1 VNPAS
6 HSHDRLVGSTVPSE
20 LRKDVVYRV
29 ERRLGDGATA
39 TAFVATRFGPEGT
52 SPVVLKI
59 IQPSVVAHAGDKARI
74 AVQKEAVA
82 LGRLNERVPP
92 CPFIVRLLDTGSVR
106 FPLVNDVMELPWL
119 ALEYVHG
126 GPEGTTLEDRV
137 RHSIGTSKVGFGPER
152 ALLFLDQVTEGLLE
166 IHAAGVI
173 HRDLNPNNVL
183 CCGSGASEMFKISD
197 FGVARPLGMDA
208 TFGAAGIGTPG
219 YIAPEQMQGD
229 ESDVG
234 YTSDIFSLS
243 ALLFFVLTGEDLFQ
257 VTGFM
262 SLLAN
267 PNRRSLASA
276 VGLADEI
283 RHDAEVVAAL
293 DRALSQATSPNPADR
308 PQSAKAFAASIRPW
322 LTSCPPTRR
331 TSLPFGSMPAPAQP
345 SWVFSMR
352 HPPDPRAVL
361 VRLGWDSD
369 GHCLAASTEGLRY
382 FDGTQWSDVPSQSL
396 GGIRPVRFVSSAGT
410 GRWLI
415 GGDGMVVGEYSR
427 AGVTRLVRGDDAT
440 LSVLAASGD
449 LADLGAAIAERPG
462 SPPLLLGIT
471 GGRFLKPL
479 PIPEAASLTA
489 VTRFDETRWLVV
501 GRGSNGR
508 GYAGLYSPLRWELER
523 LSQVEARAL
532 VSAASYPEREIAL
545 AAGSQG
551 AVLRRERSHVTVEY
565 LPEPTDL
572 AACAVDVLGRSW
584 VGGTGCLWMRSSAEG
599 GWVKAW
605 SGSEWRAPFVSIFAD
620 AGFLLAATAEG
631 AILEGRGDPRAS
643 LSPWS
648 GGGSSR

>member
-1 VNPAS
+1 MNPAS

-39 TAFVATRFGPEGT
+39 TAYVATRFGPEGT

-59 IQPSVVAHAGDKARI
+59 IQPSVIAHAGEKARI

-92 CPFIVRLLDTGSVR
+92 CPFVVRLLDTGSVR
-106 FPLVNDVMELPWL
+106 FPLANDVMELPWL

-137 RHSIGTSKVGFGPER
+137 RHSIGTSKVGFSPER
-152 ALLFLDQVTEGLLE
+152 ALQFLDQVTEGLLE

-183 CCGSGASEMFKISD
+183 CCGSGAAEMFKISD

-234 YTSDIFSLS
+234 YTSDIFSFS

-276 VGLADEI
+276 IGLADEI
-283 RHDAEVVAAL
+283 RHDPEVVAAL
-293 DRALSQATSPNPADR
+293 DRALAQATSPNPAER

-331 TSLPFGSMPAPAQP
+331 TSLPFGSIPAPAQP
-345 SWVFSMR
+345 SWVFTMR

-369 GHCLAASTEGLRY
+369 GHCLAASTEGLVY
-382 FDGTQWSDVPSQSL
+382 FDGTKWSDVPSQSL
-396 GGIRPVRFVSSAGT
+396 GGVRPVRFVSSAGT

-427 AGVTRLVRGDDAT
+427 AGVTRLVRGDDAS

-479 PIPEAASLTA
+479 PIPEAANLTA

-501 GRGSNGR
+501 GRGTNGR

-523 LSQVEARAL
+523 VSQVEARAL

-551 AVLRRERSHVTVEY
+551 AVLRRERSHVSVEY

-584 VGGTGCLWMRSSAEG
+584 VGGTGCLWMRASADG

-605 SGSEWRAPFVSIFAD
+605 SGNEWRAPFVSIFAD